1 MKARRLENVDCSSCR
16 SGKEKVV
23 KRIWPKGD
31 ARAIDISF
39 GTLKEPALE
48 CRIRKCWQSA
58 SLRNPSNRSLK
69 PKFNR
74 VESLWLKMSLQSGAG
89 ANLFLYSTI
98 LVGFLCLNG
107 RFRAAG
113 FVIAAL
119 GSDLLICQLLKDLF
133 IRRRPTVVPP
143 LTHFDC
149 KSFPSGHSMGFA
161 LAQVSQFRSKNEKM
175 KDFCL

>member
-1 MKARRLENVDCSSCR
+1 
-16 SGKEKVV
+16 
-23 KRIWPKGD
+23 
-31 ARAIDISF
+31 
-39 GTLKEPALE
+39 
-48 CRIRKCWQSA
+48 
-58 SLRNPSNRSLK
+58 
-69 PKFNR
+69 
-74 VESLWLKMSLQSGAG
+74 MSLQSGAG

-161 LAQVSQFRSKNEKM
+161 LVYLTLGDIISRESKGFAAVALTAYARLEDRTEAIRAGFQNHLPKPVEPAELLAVVHSLATPRSRR
-175 KDFCL
+175 